1 MSKHNESEVLVEA
14 VIIDGSVSWNGLPN
28 NGAPILLDA
37 ELAKAYV
44 NAGIAKYVSDAKIKP
59 VVIPTT
65 FERDDKETE

>member
-1 MSKHNESEVLVEA
+1 MSQAKGSEVLVEA

-28 NGAPILLDA
+28 NGTPILLDA

-59 VVIPTT
+59 VVVPTT